1 MDLSIILALFIL
13 SLLQASTRPQQQ
25 QQNVVEQAPTAT
37 ATSSPPNPAQN
48 QPLAELQNSL
58 NKFLYQLQ
66 QTGEK
71 VVAQPPPHPPL
82 LFPAAMRHSGAAGGG
97 GAGGDALGS
106 ASPAVRPLAPLGH
119 PPLFPSSLLVPT
131 PAHLP
136 PTFRL
141 PATVM
146 EQHKAFPMDG
156 SPTHPVVVFPVI
168 LEQSSKRHRIGIGT
182 ENNGTTET
190 PTTITSISSPSQ
202 TPDTALNEQ
211 NTVSDAT
218 TVSELEITVHD
229 DHATVAADANA
240 IRQRVAAAA
249 APLAVPLKMSA
260 NDTTPNEATV
270 TVTTSSPPPTL
281 ETTVTTPTPTE
292 PVLANDYDGQ
302 KQHIFFVPGGAKHTE
317 ANGTRQGLTAVD
329 LEAFLRSANITR
341 MLSTWQQNN
350 NNNNTLSSQDTKLF
364 LALVERVLEQE
375 LARRLEH
382 DSTHQQRQQQQQNN
396 DANSNSTQRLPQHN
410 RPNIAVRTDGHQ
422 IVLELPKNEADQDV
436 QTVQHQGNND
446 ELEQDLEER
455 LLDSQKQL
463 KTANTRL
470 FSLASNEEAALV
482 PGHRDGAVVGGQ
494 PHQKG
499 VISLR
504 RGNTASTSSSSASA
518 TTVKKPSI
526 VRETDYKQREQAE
539 FDRLLDRLRAEEGVA
554 DPPNPGNNKSGGGGK
569 AAEDTD
575 LLLIV
580 PPRSPDASHAKLSGG
595 RHGAT
600 GDNNANT
607 APTSNSAT
615 TVAPVTTPQSVVTTT
630 AVASSTATTPATVQQ
645 QQQPKQAID
654 NNNNSSSSGDD
665 GHAGGMML
673 NRQHQFWLRHGPK
686 TKFERLV
693 EDYRWRLAGQ
703 DSQNGLN
710 DLIKALRNSN
720 IGFFD
725 RLSSPTSLKIL
736 RRVD

>member
-1 MDLSIILALFIL
+1 MDLSLILALFIL

-25 QQNVVEQAPTAT
+25 QQQQNVVEQVNNAPTAT
-37 ATSSPPNPAQN
+37 AASSPNPAQN

-190 PTTITSISSPSQ
+190 PTTQ
-202 TPDTALNEQ
+202 Q
-211 NTVSDAT
+211 N
-218 TVSELEITVHD
+218 
-229 DHATVAADANA
+229 
-240 IRQRVAAAA
+240 
-249 APLAVPLKMSA
+249 
-260 NDTTPNEATV
+260 
-270 TVTTSSPPPTL
+270 
-281 ETTVTTPTPTE
+281 
-292 PVLANDYDGQ
+292 
-302 KQHIFFVPGGAKHTE
+302 
-317 ANGTRQGLTAVD
+317 
-329 LEAFLRSANITR
+329 
-341 MLSTWQQNN
+341 NN

-382 DSTHQQRQQQQQNN
+382 DSTHQQQQQQNN
-396 DANSNSTQRLPQHN
+396 DANSNSTQHLPQLK

-436 QTVQHQGNND
+436 QTVQHQGDND

-463 KTANTRL
+463 KTANTSGKMQISND
-470 FSLASNEEAALV
+470 FSV
-482 PGHRDGAVVGGQ
+482 
-494 PHQKG
+494 
-499 VISLR
+499 
-504 RGNTASTSSSSASA
+504 
-518 TTVKKPSI
+518 
-526 VRETDYKQREQAE
+526 
-539 FDRLLDRLRAEEGVA
+539 
-554 DPPNPGNNKSGGGGK
+554 
-569 AAEDTD
+569 
-575 LLLIV
+575 
-580 PPRSPDASHAKLSGG
+580 
-595 RHGAT
+595 
-600 GDNNANT
+600 
-607 APTSNSAT
+607 
-615 TVAPVTTPQSVVTTT
+615 
-630 AVASSTATTPATVQQ
+630 
-645 QQQPKQAID
+645 
-654 NNNNSSSSGDD
+654 
-665 GHAGGMML
+665 
-673 NRQHQFWLRHGPK
+673 
-686 TKFERLV
+686 
-693 EDYRWRLAGQ
+693 
-703 DSQNGLN
+703 
-710 DLIKALRNSN
+710 
-720 IGFFD
+720 
-725 RLSSPTSLKIL
+725 
-736 RRVD
+736 